1 MSNIQPNRHIE
12 YDWWPKPIPENVTYG
27 EGCYIESAQ
36 IFKNFKGTR
45 SPAVEIGNYVSCYC
59 GCSFSVG
66 EHGHVRVGDY
76 SLLNGALIM
85 ADESV
90 EIGSYCLI
98 SWNVAIADGDYHPID
113 AAQRRQ
119 DAIALSP
126 YAPNRPERP
135 RIKTA
140 PVKIGDNVWI
150 GLNAVILKGVT
161 IGDNAVIA
169 AGAVVT
175 RSVPAN
181 TIVAGNPAV
190 VVKELA

>member
-1 MSNIQPNRHIE
+1 MSNIQADRTVE
-12 YDWWPKPIPENVTYG
+12 YDWWPKPIPENVEFG
-27 EGCYIESAQ
+27 VGCYMESAQ
-36 IFKNFKGTR
+36 VFKNFKGKQN
-45 SPAVEIGNYVSCYC
+45 PAVVLGDYVSVYC

-66 EHGHVRVGDY
+66 EHGRVRVGDY
-76 SLLNGALIM
+76 SLLNCALIM
-85 ADESV
+85 ADEAV
-90 EIGSYCLI
+90 EIGAYCLI

-119 DAIALSP
+119 DAMALSP
-126 YAPNRPERP
+126 YLPNRPERP
-135 RIKTA
+135 KIKTA

-161 IGDNAVIA
+161 IGDNVVVA

-190 VVKELA
+190 VVKELP

>member
-1 MSNIQPNRHIE
+1 MSNIQPNRHVE
-12 YDWWPKPIPENVTYG
+12 YDWWPKPIPENVNYG
-27 EGCYIESAQ
+27 VGCYIESAQ
-36 IFKNFKGTR
+36 IFKNFKGTKQ
-45 SPAVEIGNYVSCYC
+45 PAVEIGDYVSCYC

-66 EHGHVRVGDY
+66 EHGHVKVGDY

-90 EIGSYCLI
+90 EIGAYCLI

-190 VVKELA
+190 VVKELS

>member
-1 MSNIQPNRHIE
+1 MSNIKADRTVE
-12 YDWWPKPIPENVTYG
+12 YDWWPKPIPENVTFG
-27 EGCYIESAQ
+27 VGCYMESTQ
-36 IFKNFKGTR
+36 VFKNFKGR
-45 SPAVEIGNYVSCYC
+45 CNPALELGDYVSVYC

-66 EHGHVRVGDY
+66 ENGRVRVGDY

-85 ADESV
+85 ADEAV

-119 DAIALSP
+119 DAMALSP
-126 YAPNRPERP
+126 YLPNRPERP
-135 RIKTA
+135 KIKTA

-150 GLNAVILKGVT
+150 GMNAVILKGVT
-161 IGDNAVIA
+161 IGDNVVVA

-181 TIVAGNPAV
+181 TIVAGNPAA
-190 VVKELA
+190 VVKELP